1 MAMTEVFGGEQL
13 REFGRLFQQFM
24 QVAVEQSGGESELL
38 VRLRA
43 HLGVDPV
50 GLPVV
55 AETYPTFDHA
65 NVQIALE
72 AYVAS
77 EGRSV
82 ELVGLGGH
90 GMREHHSLSEMVQS
104 ASEHRAFGLGG
115 VDYSSAPVG
124 IDAVRPVVNFGI
136 FLIADGDVRM
146 AALLRGSS
154 ERWGRPSVRLEVLC
168 ADEHEAQHMLAE
180 IRDLIVRHNVFRG
193 QVVSFAND
201 EFGHHEGVGPL
212 RFHRRPSVGADDIVL
227 PPGTLAS
234 IERLVVGVARH
245 RDALREGGFPLKR
258 GALLFG
264 PPGTGKTHTVRYL
277 ISQLTDFT
285 VVELPGMALRYIQH
299 ACALARMLQ
308 PALLV
313 LEDVDLIA
321 ESRSMRPGMDNPL
334 LYQVLNEMDGLASEA
349 DVAFLL
355 TTNRADLLEEAI
367 AQRPGRVDLA
377 VELPLPDAEARR
389 RLFTL
394 YGRGLDVASSD
405 VDAIVTATEGATGSF
420 FAELARRATL
430 HAVTEGAGRPGP
442 AHVRA
447 ALTELQASRDVVV
460 RAQTDREFS
469 PRFPPTWAHGPA
481 PGIAPR

>member
-1 MAMTEVFGGEQL
+1 MTEVFTGEQL
-13 REFGRLFQQFM
+13 REFGRIYQQFM
-24 QVAVEQSGGESELL
+24 QAAIGQSRRESELL

-43 HLGVDPV
+43 HLGVEPV

-72 AYVAS
+72 AYVGS
-77 EGRSV
+77 EGRRA
-82 ELVGLGGH
+82 ELVGLGGQ

-124 IDAVRPVVNFGI
+124 IDKVRPVVSFGI
-136 FLIADGDVRM
+136 FLITDPDARM

-168 ADEHEAQHMLAE
+168 ADQHAAQRMLAE
-180 IRDLIVRHNVFRG
+180 VGDLIIRHNVFRG
-193 QVVSFAND
+193 QVVSFASD
-201 EFGHHEGVGPL
+201 EFGHHQGVGPL
-212 RFHRRPSVGADDIVL
+212 RFHRRPSVRADDIVL

-234 IERLVVGVARH
+234 IERLVIGVARH
-245 RDALREGGFPLKR
+245 REALRASGLPLKR

-285 VVELPGMALRYIQH
+285 VVELPGMALRHIQH

-308 PALLV
+308 PALVV

-334 LYQVLNEMDGLASEA
+334 LYQVLNEMDGLTSEA

-355 TTNRADLLEEAI
+355 TTNRADLLEEAVS
-367 AQRPGRVDLA
+367 QRPGRIDLA
-377 VELPLPDAEARR
+377 VELPLPDTEARR

-394 YGRGLDVASSD
+394 YGGGFDVRPSD
-405 VDAIVTATEGATGSF
+405 VDAIVGETEGATGAF
-420 FAELARRATL
+420 FAELARRAAL
-430 HAVTEGAGRPGP
+430 LAVTEGAGPP
-442 AHVRA
+442 ALAHVRA
-447 ALTELQASRDVVV
+447 ALTELQASRDAVT
-460 RAQTDREFS
+460 RARADRAFT
-469 PRFPPTWAHGPA
+469 PRYPAAWAH
-481 PGIAPR
+481 